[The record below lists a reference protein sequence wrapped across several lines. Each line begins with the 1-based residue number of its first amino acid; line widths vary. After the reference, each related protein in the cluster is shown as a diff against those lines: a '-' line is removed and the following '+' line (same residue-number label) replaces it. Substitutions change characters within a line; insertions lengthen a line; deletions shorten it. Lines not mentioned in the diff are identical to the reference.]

1 MQYKTEF
8 LGRMPI
14 MVLSEY
20 CLLYEKSE
28 KELQDLGECLY
39 DQGGYFIINGG
50 EKVGTSSSKSK
61 RRGAAGVRS
70 LGV

>member
-1 MQYKTEF
+1 
-8 LGRMPI
+8 MPI

-20 CLLYEKSE
+20 CLLSEKSE

-50 EKVGTSSSKSK
+50 EKVSHSLHGHIDQ
-61 RRGAAGVRS
+61 AA
-70 LGV
+70 LLL